1 MSHKLILRDLSFSY
15 GAESVLTHF
24 SAEFTPGRPYAIV
37 GRSGIGKTTLLRM
50 IAGLDKD
57 YRGEILGG
65 GIENVSFAF
74 QEHRLFPELSALE
87 NAVIANGNMKN
98 DSLVNEAK
106 EILFSLGFI
115 EHDFSLLPSEL
126 SGGMKQR
133 VALARAFLRKTPI
146 LLLDE
151 PTKELDETIRE
162 SLYNLILK
170 ESKIRLILIVSHH
183 AEDLVRLNAVEI
195 KI

>member
-1 MSHKLILRDLSFSY
+1 MSLRISNLKKRFADKVIFDDFSY
-15 GAESVLTHF
+15 EFSSNGIYALTGESGV
-24 SAEFTPGRPYAIV
+24 
-37 GRSGIGKTTLLRM
+37 GKTTLLRM

>member
-1 MSHKLILRDLSFSY
+1 MGLILKNLSKSFEEKVIFDGFSSCFDST
-15 GAESVLTHF
+15 GI
-24 SAEFTPGRPYAIV
+24 YAIV
-37 GRSGIGKTTLLRM
+37 GDSGVGKTTLLRM